1 MDFELLNKITSE
13 IEPQTLV
20 ECYNVLQKT
29 LQALEHTLRN
39 FGTFRWL
46 MISQM
51 ILPDDFIQVFQD
63 KVEWSY
69 ISDNYPL
76 DEKFLKTFQ
85 DRLGWEKVSKNQNL
99 TKAFIRE
106 FQEKVDWE
114 NIS

>member
-1 MDFELLNKITSE
+1 MDLELLNKIATE

-46 MISQM
+46 MITQM
-51 ILPDDFIQVFQD
+51 ILPEDFIKVFQD
-63 KVEWSY
+63 KLEWSY

-76 DEKFLKTFQ
+76 EEFFFEKIP
-85 DRLGWEKVSKNQNL
+85 R
-99 TKAFIRE
+99 
-106 FQEKVDWE
+106 
-114 NIS
+114 